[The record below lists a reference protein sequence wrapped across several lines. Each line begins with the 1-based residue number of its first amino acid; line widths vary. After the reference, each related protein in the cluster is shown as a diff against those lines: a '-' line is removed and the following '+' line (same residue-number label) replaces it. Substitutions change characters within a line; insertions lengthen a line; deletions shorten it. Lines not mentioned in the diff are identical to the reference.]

1 MLDSYITLCLK
12 ALSSSAASLYPR
24 ILAFM
29 VRHGQGEQG
38 RPDGAT
44 PGAQDTFDVSYP
56 LERAQSPGAPQGSL
70 EAEGKGTE
78 LHVRVCGTISAQLL
92 KLTPVKSSH
101 TP

>member
-1 MLDSYITLCLK
+1 MLDSYTTLCLK

-24 ILAFM
+24 ISAFM

-38 RPDGAT
+38 RPDGTT

-56 LERAQSPGAPQGSL
+56 LERAQSPGAPQGTL

-78 LHVRVCGTISAQLL
+78 LHYTSRSVVRSQL
-92 KLTPVKSSH
+92 SC
-101 TP
+101 